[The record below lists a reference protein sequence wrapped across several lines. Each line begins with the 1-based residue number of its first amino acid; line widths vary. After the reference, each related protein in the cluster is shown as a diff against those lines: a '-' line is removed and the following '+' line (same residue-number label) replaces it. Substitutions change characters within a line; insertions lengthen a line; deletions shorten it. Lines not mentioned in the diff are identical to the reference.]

1 MIQLSDEP
9 KPASAPVS
17 GWMKP
22 ITIGLVPPLP
32 EVDVEPPLA
41 PLMLE
46 LQASSRPP
54 PPTTA
59 ALAPAVRSRPRR
71 LSASRGDDPPI
82 PPRSWGG
89 VNPPRPP
96 RPPGPP
102 RSDRAIRPPCVAL
115 LVHTCPLPFFPA
127 R

>member
-22 ITIGLVPPLP
+22 ITMSLVPPP
-32 EVDVEPPLA
+32 PVVDVEPPLA

-46 LQASSRPP
+46 LQASSSPP

-82 PPRSWGG
+82 PARSWGG
-89 VNPPRPP
+89 GLPPH
-96 RPPGPP
+96 PPGP
-102 RSDRAIRPPCVAL
+102 AVA
-115 LVHTCPLPFFPA
+115 FGGG
-127 R
+127 